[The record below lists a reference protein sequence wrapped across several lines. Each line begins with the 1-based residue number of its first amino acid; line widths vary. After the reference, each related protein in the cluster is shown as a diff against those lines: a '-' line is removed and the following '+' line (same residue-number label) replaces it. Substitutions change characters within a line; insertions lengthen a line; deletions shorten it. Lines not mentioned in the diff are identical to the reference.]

1 MRTRPIMDLYGQ
13 THMKAI
19 LALAVIAAIS
29 AIPLSFADEGTETI
43 TIEGKSLD
51 VSYSVDGTVLAIGV
65 DQESTS
71 LLVGLEETN
80 ASNLVISF
88 PSELLA
94 AEDASFV
101 VLVDG
106 LETDYTVSY
115 DGDNPTITVPV
126 PEATEEVEIIGTSVV
141 PEFPLGVL
149 AVMGVV
155 SAVALVFS
163 KSRLAIF
170 K

>member
-1 MRTRPIMDLYGQ
+1 MRTRPI
-13 THMKAI
+13 TESKIKNHMKAI
-19 LALAVIAAIS
+19 LLLAVVAAIS
-29 AIPLSFADEGTETI
+29 AIPLSFADEGTIAVDAER
-43 TIEGKSLD
+43 KSFG
-51 VSYSVDGTVLAIGV
+51 VSYSVDGQVLAIDV
-65 DQESTS
+65 DTESTS
-71 LLVGLEETN
+71 LLVGLDKVQESTF
-80 ASNLVISF
+80 SISF

-94 AEDASFV
+94 AENASFV

-115 DGDNPTITVPV
+115 DGNNPTITIPI
-126 PEATEEVEIIGTSVV
+126 PEATEEIEIIGTSVV

-149 AVMGVV
+149 AVMGAV